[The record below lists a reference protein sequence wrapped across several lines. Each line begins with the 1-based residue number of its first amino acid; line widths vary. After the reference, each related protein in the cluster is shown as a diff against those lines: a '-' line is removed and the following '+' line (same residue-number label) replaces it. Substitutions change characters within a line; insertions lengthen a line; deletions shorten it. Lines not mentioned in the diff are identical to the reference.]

1 MKSKSSSQL
10 KNLVYCLLIFSTV
23 IATAQNSTDTLQGRN
38 LYRPASAKEASEY
51 PELDSQKYTK
61 ATAVDTL
68 DPKWQE
74 TQDSLAAR
82 LRFVQDSLAVRMQFV
97 QDSLLAR
104 EIFVRD
110 SLAHRKHILD
120 SLNFLKRELPKLF
133 DASLRTF
140 SDDLIISGSE
150 IQIIGDSM
158 LGNYEYTLLPF
169 ALNSEYTPWKSVIP
183 LSGSIKL
190 KLDTIAQKIT
200 YIQSS
205 KLTAAYNFMKGSK
218 LLIIEGKSNILNKSG
233 GQLYRVPVDSVSFGT
248 NGEVSTI
255 KRYVRY
261 YEVKANYQR
270 GAQLFIALT
279 QVKQYEYN
287 GSKLSK
293 YKIINFCERTSAS
306 SLKKVC
312 NILTYGLSRSGTNY
326 ILSRESD
333 PANNFADG
341 TFTYEFDASYTLKS
355 LAFVNR
361 GNSENWKTFVE
372 VNEMGYVSSYIYQNK
387 GWVHQTLLI
396 NYYLDDPR
404 AKHKIE
410 KITCIFEDD
419 GVSYFQQNN
428 TTGKSRRRNDLTGE
442 WGPWE

>member
-1 MKSKSSSQL
+1 MKSKSSTQL
-10 KNLVYCLLIFSTV
+10 KNLVYGLLFFSTAV
-23 IATAQNSTDTLQGRN
+23 TSAQNSTDTLQGRN
-38 LYRPASAKEASEY
+38 IYRPANAKQASENQNIN
-51 PELDSQKYTK
+51 SQQYN
-61 ATAVDTL
+61 TAMEVDTL
-68 DPKWQE
+68 DPNWQE

-82 LRFVQDSLAVRMQFV
+82 MLFVKDSLAARMQFV

-110 SLAHRKHILD
+110 SITHRKHILD
-120 SLNFLKRELPKLF
+120 SLNFLKRELPQLF

-140 SDDLIISGSE
+140 SDDLIIAGSE

-169 ALNSEYTPWKSVIP
+169 ALNSEYTPWNSAIP

-190 KLDTIAQKIT
+190 MLDTIAQKIT
-200 YIQSS
+200 YIQSL
-205 KLTAAYNFMKGSK
+205 KLTAAFKYVKGNK
-218 LLIIEGKSNILNKSG
+218 LLIIEGKSSILNKSG
-233 GQLYRVPVDSVSFGT
+233 GQLYRVPVDSVFFGA
-248 NGEVSTI
+248 NGRVSTI

-261 YEVKANYQR
+261 HAVKANYQR
-270 GAQLFIALT
+270 GEQLFIAVT

-287 GSKLSK
+287 GSNISK
-293 YKIINFCERTSAS
+293 YKIMNFCDRTSAS
-306 SLKKVC
+306 SPIKVC
-312 NILTYGLSRSGTNY
+312 NMINYGISQSGTNY
-326 ILSRESD
+326 LLSRESD
-333 PANNFADG
+333 PVNNFADG
-341 TFTYEFDASYTLKS
+341 TFTYEFDANYTLLS
-355 LAFVNR
+355 LAFVNKS
-361 GNSENWKTFVE
+361 NSENWKTFVE

-396 NYYLDDPR
+396 NYYLDDPK
-404 AKHKIE
+404 AKYKIE

-428 TTGKSRRRNDLTGE
+428 TTGISRRRNDLTGE